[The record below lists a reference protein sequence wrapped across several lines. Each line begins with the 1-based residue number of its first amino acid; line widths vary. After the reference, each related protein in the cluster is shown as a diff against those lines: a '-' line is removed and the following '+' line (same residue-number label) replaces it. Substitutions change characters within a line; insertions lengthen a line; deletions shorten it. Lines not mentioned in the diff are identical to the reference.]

1 MSVMSGASVSRAA
14 GPSTPGARRRT
25 SAAAR
30 SERRFAWLMLAPALL
45 YVAGFFAY
53 PIVKNVVMGFQD
65 YSITTFYTGEAPW
78 VGLANYAEVFAS
90 RVFSV
95 AVVNTAVFT
104 VVSISLQF
112 GVGLALAVFFHR
124 KFPLSV
130 ALRSLLLLP
139 WLLPLLASTAVWRW
153 ILDQDSGILNQA
165 LGFFQL
171 TSTSIPWLSSPSFAM
186 ISLIAVKV
194 WVAVPF
200 NLAILYGGL
209 QGIPGELYEAA
220 SLDGASPWQAFRY
233 ITLPMLRPV
242 IGVVI
247 VLGIIYTLESLDII
261 LGLTGGGPANATDTL
276 STLSYLESFER
287 YSFGTGAA
295 ISNIII
301 VVSMIFTFIY
311 LRIDRRPAQ

>member
-1 MSVMSGASVSRAA
+1 MSSLSGASIS
-14 GPSTPGARRRT
+14 RRRGN
-25 SAAAR
+25 ANVR
-30 SERRFAWLMLAPALL
+30 SERRFVWLMLAPALL

-78 VGLANYAEVFAS
+78 VGLANYAQVFAS

-112 GVGLALAVFFHR
+112 AIGLALAVFFHR

-165 LGFFQL
+165 LGFFHL
-171 TSTSIPWLSSPSFAM
+171 TSSAIPWLSSPSFAM

-220 SLDGASPWQAFRY
+220 SIDGASPGQAFRF
-233 ITLPMLRPV
+233 ITLPLLRPV

-261 LGLTGGGPANATDTL
+261 LGLTGGGPANSTDTL

>member
-1 MSVMSGASVSRAA
+1 M
-14 GPSTPGARRRT
+14 
-25 SAAAR
+25 R
-30 SERRFAWLMLAPALL
+30 SERRFVWLMLAPALL

-78 VGLANYAEVFAS
+78 VGLANYAQVFAS

-112 GVGLALAVFFHR
+112 AIGLALAVFFHR

-165 LGFFQL
+165 LGFFHL
-171 TSTSIPWLSSPSFAM
+171 TSSAIPWLSSPSFAM

-220 SLDGASPWQAFRY
+220 SIDGASPGQAFRF
-233 ITLPMLRPV
+233 ITLPLLRPV

-261 LGLTGGGPANATDTL
+261 LGLTGGGPANSTDTL

>member
-1 MSVMSGASVSRAA
+1 MSSLSGAGIS
-14 GPSTPGARRRT
+14 RRRGN
-25 SAAAR
+25 ANVR
-30 SERRFAWLMLAPALL
+30 SERRFVWLMLAPALL

-78 VGLANYAEVFAS
+78 VGLANYAQVFAS

-112 GVGLALAVFFHR
+112 GIGLALAVFFHR

-165 LGFFQL
+165 LGFFHL
-171 TSTSIPWLSSPSFAM
+171 TSSAIPWLSSPSFAM

-220 SLDGASPWQAFRY
+220 SIDGASPGQAFRY
-233 ITLPMLRPV
+233 ITLPLLRPV

-261 LGLTGGGPANATDTL
+261 LGLTGGGPANSTDTL

>member
-1 MSVMSGASVSRAA
+1 MSSLSGAGIS
-14 GPSTPGARRRT
+14 RRRGN
-25 SAAAR
+25 ANVR
-30 SERRFAWLMLAPALL
+30 SERRFVWLMLAPALL

-78 VGLANYAEVFAS
+78 VGLANYAQVFAS

-112 GVGLALAVFFHR
+112 GIGLALAVFFHR

-165 LGFFQL
+165 LGFFHL
-171 TSTSIPWLSSPSFAM
+171 TSSAIPWLSSPSFAM

-220 SLDGASPWQAFRY
+220 SIDGASPGQAFRF
-233 ITLPMLRPV
+233 ITLPLLRPV

-261 LGLTGGGPANATDTL
+261 LGLTGGGPANSTDTL